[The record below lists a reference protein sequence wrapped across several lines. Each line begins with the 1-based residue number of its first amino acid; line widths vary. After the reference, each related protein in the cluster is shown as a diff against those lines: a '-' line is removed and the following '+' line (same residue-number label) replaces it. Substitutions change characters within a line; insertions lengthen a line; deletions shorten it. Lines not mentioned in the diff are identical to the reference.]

1 MQMRYSLGV
10 ITTLV
15 LGLVSN
21 TSFAFEKITKEEILA
36 AQQTWAN
43 SVVAIGE
50 AYSKKEDYKAVAAK
64 TVDELYAYDEGTVLF
79 KPTKASEHP
88 FRLTEEDAIS
98 YFVGGK
104 YTEDHGFALNPW
116 SKVRFGDQ
124 HFVIDSDSALAM
136 GNYYFTNPKTGHETR
151 VEFTFGYQRGTEGK
165 LLINLH
171 HSSLP
176 YHPQH

>member
-1 MQMRYSLGV
+1 MQIRPALVVSLC
-10 ITTLV
+10 

-21 TSFAFEKITKEEILA
+21 YAVALDKITQEEIRA
-36 AQQTWAN
+36 AQQEWAKA
-43 SVVAIGE
+43 VVAIGD
-50 AYSKKEDYKAVAAK
+50 AYTKKEDYKAVATK
-64 TVDELYAYDEGTVLF
+64 VVDELYAYDEGTVLF

-116 SKVRFGDQ
+116 SKVRFDDEN
-124 HFVIDSDSALAM
+124 FVIDSDSALAM
-136 GNYYFTNPKTGHETR
+136 GSYYFTNPKTGHETK
-151 VEFTFGYQRGTEGK
+151 VEFTFGYQRGKDGK